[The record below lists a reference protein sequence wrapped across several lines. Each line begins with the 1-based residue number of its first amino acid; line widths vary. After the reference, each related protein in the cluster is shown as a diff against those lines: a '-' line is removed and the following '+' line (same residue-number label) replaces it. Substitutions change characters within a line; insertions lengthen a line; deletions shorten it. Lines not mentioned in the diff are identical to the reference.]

1 MWAPAIAL
9 AHGGNFQGVVLG
21 IQAGTSHIIVRQ
33 EAGAGRSGDVFAVRV
48 DPSKDLGTLHLG
60 DHIDGTLV
68 RGAHPA
74 ISSVEVLPMAP
85 SSLLQTVRN
94 AHLLHEGDPIPQTH
108 FIDQNGKPFTF
119 ADFLGHNVV
128 LAFIYTR
135 CRDAKMCPLISAKF
149 AQLQDAFKNSDTH
162 LVEITLD
169 PQYDSPLVLKTY
181 ADTFKANPQRWTFG
195 TGELNQVL
203 NFDAQF
209 GLLPFA
215 DPRFGLIHTEQT
227 VIIDKRGIIRYLIDD
242 PSWSNAEIQAQID
255 NVNGRGGNLLARID
269 LALSRAAV
277 AVCGDRVA
285 GFSGLTDLLVVIV
298 IFAALA
304 WGVYRIGRAFSSA
317 RS

>member
-1 MWAPAIAL
+1 M
-9 AHGGNFQGVVLG
+9 VLG

-33 EAGAGRSGDVFAVRV
+33 EAGTGRSGDVFTVRV
-48 DPSKDLGTLHLG
+48 DPPKDLGTMHLG
-60 DHIDGTLV
+60 DHISGMLV
-68 RGAHPA
+68 RGVRPA
-74 ISSVEVLPMAP
+74 ISGVEVLPMAP

-94 AHLLHEGDPIPQTH
+94 AHLLHEGDAVPQTH
-108 FIDQNGKPFTF
+108 FIDQNGKSFTF
-119 ADFLGHNVV
+119 ADFAGQNVV

-149 AQLQDAFKNSDTH
+149 AQLQDAFKSSDTH
-162 LVEITLD
+162 LVEVTLD

-181 ADTFKANPQRWTFG
+181 ADTFKANPSHWTFA

-215 DPRFGLIHTEQT
+215 DPRFGLIHTEET
-227 VIIDKRGIIRYLIDD
+227 AIIDKRGVIRYLIED
-242 PSWSNAEIQAQID
+242 PAWSNSEIQAQVENI
-255 NVNGRGGNLLARID
+255 NGHGGNLLARID

-304 WGVYRIGRAFSSA
+304 WSVYRIGRAFSGA